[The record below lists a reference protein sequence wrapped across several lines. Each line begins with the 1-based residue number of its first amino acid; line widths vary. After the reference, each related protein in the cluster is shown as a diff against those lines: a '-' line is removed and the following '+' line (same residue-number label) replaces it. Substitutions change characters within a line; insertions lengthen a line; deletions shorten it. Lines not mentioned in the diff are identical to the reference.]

1 MRPARPAVAYQGEP
15 GAYGEDAALGYFGEG
30 RIVPLPLPTFSAV
43 CAAVL
48 EGRAAAAILPLE
60 NSLAGAVGEAV
71 DALVRADLAVTGE
84 LLLPVRH
91 QLLGLS
97 GTALGDVKRVAS
109 HRQALAQCE
118 AFLSSRPW
126 RLIVADD
133 TAGAARQ
140 LVEAGDRRAAVIAS
154 ERAAGRYGLAILAAD
169 VQDTPG
175 NMTRFVVIARRA
187 DPTAVPPAI
196 GALAVPA
203 LGALAS
209 LVAFETR
216 HTAGALHHALGA
228 LAEAGVNISRI
239 ESRPTGRV
247 RWEYR
252 FLIGVE
258 GDAAAEPLSGALAE
272 LGRRAHAVRVLGSFP
287 SAG

>member
-1 MRPARPAVAYQGEP
+1 MRPARPPVAYQGEP
-15 GAYGEDAALGYFGEG
+15 GAYGEEAALGYFGEG
-30 RIVPLPLPTFSAV
+30 MVVPLPLPTFSAV

-48 EGRAAAAILPLE
+48 EGRAAAAVLPLE

-71 DALVRADLAVTGE
+71 DALMRADLAVTGE

-91 QLLGLS
+91 QLLGLP
-97 GTALGDVKRVAS
+97 GVALEDVEHVAS

-118 AFLSSRPW
+118 AFLSSRSW
-126 RLIVADD
+126 RLIVAED

-140 LVEAGDRRAAVIAS
+140 LVEAGDHRAAVIAS
-154 ERAAGRYGLAILAAD
+154 ERAAARYGLAILAGD
-169 VQDTPG
+169 IQDTPG
-175 NMTRFVVIARRA
+175 NMTRFAVITRPAA
-187 DPTAVPPAI
+187 APAVPQAI
-196 GALAVPA
+196 GALAV
-203 LGALAS
+203 GAHGPLAS
-209 LVAFETR
+209 LVVFETR

-228 LAEAGVNISRI
+228 LAEAGVNMSRI

-252 FLIGVE
+252 FLVSVE
-258 GDAAAEPLSGALAE
+258 GHSDVEPLRGALAE

>member
-1 MRPARPAVAYQGEP
+1 MPAGPSVAYQGEP
-15 GAYGEDAALGYFGEG
+15 GAYGEEAALGYFGE
-30 RIVPLPLPTFSAV
+30 RLVVPLPLPTFSAV

-48 EGRAAAAILPLE
+48 EGKAAAAVLPLE

-71 DALVRADLAVTGE
+71 DALMRAELVVTGE

-91 QLLGLS
+91 QLLGLP
-97 GTALGDVKRVAS
+97 GVALQDVERVAS

-118 AFLSSRPW
+118 AFLSSRSW

-140 LVEAGDRRAAVIAS
+140 LVEASDRRAAVIAS
-154 ERAAGRYGLAILAAD
+154 ERAAARYGLAILAAD
-169 VQDTPG
+169 IQDTPG
-175 NMTRFVVIARRA
+175 NVTRFAVIARPA
-187 DPTAVPPAI
+187 APAVPPAI
-196 GALAVPA
+196 GALAV
-203 LGALAS
+203 GAHGPLAS
-209 LVAFETR
+209 LVVFETR

-252 FLIGVE
+252 FLISVE
-258 GDAAAEPLSGALAE
+258 GDAAAAPLRGALVE